1 MNRLLRDLL
10 AARNDGSW
18 AKLLDA
24 LKKPDLLI
32 LDDFGLAP
40 LDALHCR
47 DLLEITDDR
56 YGHGSILITAQL
68 PISGWHGI
76 FEDATLADAV
86 LDRLVHNSHRLELH
100 GPSMRHKA
108 HVEDAPTTP

>member
-1 MNRLLRDLL
+1 MNRLLSDLL

-24 LKKPDLLI
+24 LKKQDLLI
-32 LDDFGLAP
+32 LKGGLACADIFTP
-40 LDALHCR
+40 FDALYCR

-68 PISGWHGI
+68 PASGWRCVFVGT
-76 FEDATLADAV
+76 TLAEAL
-86 LDRLVHNSHRLELH
+86 LDRACAQFTS
-100 GPSMRHKA
+100 P
-108 HVEDAPTTP
+108 